1 MEIIKEFNEQYNF
14 WTVKCA
20 EGHRIT
26 AWKEGDPIE
35 EYNSFIV
42 AYCPKDV
49 DFDQFHCVTEEEDAR
64 LMKLQMEA
72 LENENNKA
80 E

>member
-26 AWKEGDPIE
+26 TWKEGDPIE
-35 EYNSFIV
+35 NYGSFTV
-42 AYCPKDV
+42 AYCPKNTDLT
-49 DFDQFHCVTEEEDAR
+49 QFRCVTIEEDIKLTEQAR
-64 LMKLQMEA
+64 KA
-72 LENENNKA
+72 IENN
-80 E
+80 